1 MASNSAKRIGGP
13 LAVLVVLVIV
23 ALLLTDPFGWLAPSG
38 DIVDESKP
46 ESITLCDTA
55 KDAITA
61 FEIDKPD
68 QEPFRLEREAGIWYA
83 AREGKRYRANM
94 ERVDKL
100 LELAPGLQS
109 NGLASDK
116 AEKHA
121 TFEVGDDQA
130 IAFKV
135 YTGNASPAAHMLI
148 GKATQNYDGAFVRLD
163 GMDAVYRSAGNI
175 KALVGFAFRDFRTKE
190 PWQFEPTTVQSIS
203 VRGLEGKGEKAAF
216 NYDGPE
222 LTFKREAGLWQHD
235 GTNANQ
241 NLLTDLVDKLSK
253 LRVTDFVDDPLDEQ
267 TGLAGLE
274 PHVVVTGPEG
284 TLSMTVGKGEEAR
297 YFVADQG
304 DTVYQLSEYSLKP
317 YLELEFNQLTFDDT
331 VGNNGLSLEMEPDE
345 GLTIDLPSDADE

>member
-1 MASNSAKRIGGP
+1 MASNPVKRIGGP
-13 LAVLVVLVIV
+13 LAILVVLVIV

-38 DIVDESKP
+38 DVVDENRP
-46 ESITLCDTA
+46 ESITLCDAA

-61 FEIDKPD
+61 FEINKPD
-68 QEPFRLEREAGIWYA
+68 QAMFRLEQEAGTWYA
-83 AREGKRYRANM
+83 VREGKRYRANID
-94 ERVDKL
+94 RVDKL

-116 AEKHA
+116 AEKHT

-130 IAFKV
+130 IGFKV

-163 GMDAVYRSAGNI
+163 GQDAVYRAAGNI
-175 KALVGFAFRDFRTKE
+175 KALVGFAFRDFRTKK

-203 VRGLEGKGEKAAF
+203 VRGLEGEGEKAAF
-216 NYDGPE
+216 NYDEPQ
-222 LTFKREAGLWQHD
+222 LTFKRENGLWQHD
-235 GTNANQ
+235 GANANQ
-241 NLLTDLVDKLSK
+241 NLLTELVDKLSK
-253 LRVTDFVDDPLDEQ
+253 LRVTDFVDEPVDEE

-297 YFVADQG
+297 YFVADQDG
-304 DTVYQLSEYSLKP
+304 IVYQLSEYSLKP

-331 VGNNGLSLEMEPDE
+331 AVNDGLSSEMEPDE
-345 GLTIDLPSDADE
+345 GLAVNLPSDVDE

>member
-1 MASNSAKRIGGP
+1 MASNPVKRIGGP

-38 DIVDESKP
+38 DVVDESKP
-46 ESITLCDTA
+46 ESITLCDAA

-61 FEIDKPD
+61 FEIDKLD
-68 QEPFRLEREAGIWYA
+68 QAPFRLELEAGVWYA

-100 LELAPGLQS
+100 LEIVPGLKS

-116 AEKHA
+116 TEKYA
-121 TFEVGDDQA
+121 TFEVDDGQA
-130 IAFKV
+130 ITFKV
-135 YTGNASPAAHMLI
+135 YTGNASPAAHLLI
-148 GKATQNYDGAFVRLD
+148 GKATQSYDGTFVRLD
-163 GMDAVYRSAGNI
+163 GQDAVYRAAGNI

-203 VRGLEGKGEKAAF
+203 VRGMEGEGEKAAF

-222 LTFKREAGLWQHD
+222 LTFTRETGLWQHD

-253 LRVTDFVDDPLDEQ
+253 LRVTDFVDEPVDEE

-284 TLSMTVGKGEEAR
+284 TLSMTVGMGEEAR
-297 YFVADQG
+297 YPVADQDG
-304 DTVYQLSEYSLKP
+304 TVYQLSEYSLKP
-317 YLELEFNQLTFDDT
+317 YLELEFSQLTFDDT
-331 VGNNGLSLEMEPDE
+331 AGNEGLSSEMEPDE
-345 GLTIDLPSDADE
+345 GLAISLPSDVDE